1 MPFLDWV
8 NKAQAQR
15 VVADVPYHL
24 LQFQSAHGDAAA
36 ENLLIQGDNLLALK
50 ALLPFYRGRVKCIY
64 IDPPYNTQSAFE
76 HYDDK
81 LEHSQWLS
89 MMWPSTA
96 HGVKSCNQASSG
108 WVARVGRAAIRC
120 AIESASRKQCGCP
133 FIFSPNASI
142 AWTRAAPPPAAA
154 PAWDWPSSNT
164 YCCAMVVAWIST
176 EAGRGSVFR
185 ALFPRERG
193 DSSH

>member
-15 VVADVPYHL
+15 TTAEVPYHL
-24 LQFQSAHGDAAA
+24 LQFQSAHGDPQS

-50 ALLPFYRGRVKCIY
+50 ALLPFYRGRVKCIF

-89 MMWPSTA
+89 MMYPRLFLA
-96 HGVKSCNQASSG
+96 RNLLRDDGVIFVSIDDNE
-108 WVARVGRAAIRC
+108 AADLKLLMDEIFG
-120 AIESASRKQCGCP
+120 EEN
-133 FIFSPNASI
+133 FIGKI
-142 AWTRAAPPPAAA
+142 VWK
-154 PAWDWPSSNT
+154 
-164 YCCAMVVAWIST
+164 
-176 EAGRGSVFR
+176 
-185 ALFPRERG
+185 
-193 DSSH
+193 